1 MKKLVTGKTV
11 QDFANENKGKDF
23 PVDEDTLITPNA
35 KDTAYALGIRFVD
48 KDELKGSYCSAMHK
62 DMKSE
67 AAPCKENADSEE
79 KDIDIDID
87 LDREQVVKAVIEV
100 LNAKGLI

>member
-1 MKKLVTGKTV
+1 MKTLVTGKTV
-11 QDFANENKGKDF
+11 QDFANENKGKAF
-23 PVDEDTLITPNA
+23 PIDEDTLITPNA

-48 KDELKGSYCSAMHK
+48 KDELKVSDCSAMHK

-67 AAPCKENADSEE
+67 VAPCKENADREE
-79 KDIDIDID
+79 KDIEID
-87 LDREQVVKAVIEV
+87 LDREQVVKAVMEV

>member
-35 KDTAYALGIRFVD
+35 KDTAYALSIRFVD
-48 KDELKGSYCSAMHK
+48 KEELKESYCSAMHK
-62 DMKSE
+62 DMKPE
-67 AAPCKENADSEE
+67 AAPYKENADGEE
-79 KDIDIDID
+79 KDIDID

-100 LNAKGLI
+100 LTAKGLI

>member
-1 MKKLVTGKTV
+1 M
-11 QDFANENKGKDF
+11 
-23 PVDEDTLITPNA
+23 
-35 KDTAYALGIRFVD
+35 GIRFVD
-48 KDELKGSYCSAMHK
+48 KDELKGSYCSATHK

-79 KDIDIDID
+79 KDIDID

>member
-79 KDIDIDID
+79 KDIDID
-87 LDREQVVKAVIEV
+87 LDREKVVKAVIEV
-100 LNAKGLI
+100 LTAKGLI

>member
-1 MKKLVTGKTV
+1 
-11 QDFANENKGKDF
+11 
-23 PVDEDTLITPNA
+23 
-35 KDTAYALGIRFVD
+35 
-48 KDELKGSYCSAMHK
+48 
-62 DMKSE
+62 MKSE

-79 KDIDIDID
+79 KDIDID